1 MEMGTEG
8 GGGGGARS
16 LIFTNICSD
25 RFARTRDITTPFTPP
40 GQASLFQRDYIGSAD
55 IIGLCPDFLAVCI
68 FIVVVDGV
76 VGRNETTG
84 EDLIEDKTVEKCSGG
99 TPQTFRWYMKK
110 KRSLSHMENN

>member
-1 MEMGTEG
+1 MIHEVYHHIHIKRWENGNG
-8 GGGGGARS
+8 HGGGGGARS

-25 RFARTRDITTPFTPP
+25 RFARTRDITTSFTPP

-76 VGRNETTG
+76 VGRNETTS
-84 EDLIEDKTVEKCSGG
+84 EDLIEDKAVKKCSGG
-99 TPQTFRWYMKK
+99 TPHL
-110 KRSLSHMENN
+110 SL